1 MTVFHARQVRALRI
15 AVATGVVAALI
26 LPLGIAAAWN
36 QLLDSRA
43 STSVATGG
51 ITIPSTPAALMAAI
65 GEGGQLS
72 HVVVATLAANGV
84 GGTVVLLPIGAATET
99 TQLDDARASDTKD
112 ASAAE
117 PPRRLADV
125 YATDGLGGLAN
136 EVQGLL
142 DVSFV
147 AVGALAR
154 VELINLF
161 APMGGVDVLLDRE
174 VVTLAVDGTPTKLAE
189 VGQATYPID
198 RVVDILLARS
208 AKEKE

>member
-51 ITIPSTPAALMAAI
+51 ITIPNTPAALMAAI

-72 HVVVATLAANGV
+72 HVIVATLAANGV

-99 TQLDDARASDTKD
+99 TQLDDAPASDAKD
-112 ASAAE
+112 SSDAE

-189 VGQATYPID
+189 VG
-198 RVVDILLARS
+198 
-208 AKEKE
+208 